1 MKLEILDEIIKEFE
15 YLDNHTLV
23 SKNNRSLLEINKN
36 LDRLFYLFKIETKQY
51 ITKVGNYPVVFKCLK
66 EIEYELSSLLD
77 NPNIEDIINGK
88 RKKALSLHWFSDK
101 KKQKEQRT
109 KRNLLQQNTCLSA
122 S

>member
-51 ITKVGNYPVVFKCLK
+51 ITKVGNYPVVFKYLK
-66 EIEYELSSLLD
+66 EVEYELSSLLE
-77 NPNIEDIINGK
+77 NPNIENLLTGK
-88 RKKALSLHWFSDK
+88 RNKVLSIFSFSDK

>member
-51 ITKVGNYPVVFKCLK
+51 ITKVGNYPVVFKYLK
-66 EIEYELSSLLD
+66 EVEYELSSLLE
-77 NPNIEDIINGK
+77 NPNIENLLTGK
-88 RKKALSLHWFSDK
+88 RNKVLSLHWFSDK
-101 KKQKEQRT
+101 KKHRQQSPQT
-109 KRNLLQQNTCLSA
+109 ISLQQNA
-122 S
+122 